1 MKRAKEFQFTIIA
14 GTLKGRRITAPD
26 LGHTRPPLS
35 RLRKA
40 IFDFLRPYLPEA
52 RYLDLYSG
60 TGSYLFEAVSRG
72 AARAVGVE
80 QETALATAINK
91 QAEQFGIAGQLHCR
105 CEDVFTAVEEWWQ
118 QGKTFDIIMMAPPQY
133 EDLVSTTLRVM
144 RQKPLAKTDTLI
156 VCQHDT
162 SETEQIDTQGYDVL
176 QRRKYGNTTFTVLR
190 HRSTS

>member
-1 MKRAKEFQFTIIA
+1 MKRAREFQFTIIA
-14 GTLKGRRITAPD
+14 GTLKGRKITAPD

-72 AARAVGVE
+72 AGKATGVE
-80 QETALATAINK
+80 REAALATAINK
-91 QAEQFGIAGQLHCR
+91 QAERFGIAGQLHCR
-105 CEDVFTAVEEWWQ
+105 CDDVFAVIEELQ
-118 QGKTFDIIMMAPPQY
+118 QKGRTFDIIMMAPPQY
-133 EDLVSTTLRVM
+133 QDLVSKTLHAMRDKQLTT
-144 RQKPLAKTDTLI
+144 AGGLI

-162 SETEQIDTQGYDVL
+162 SETDSIDTAGFEVL

-190 HRSTS
+190 HAV